1 MLRTV
6 LYETQK
12 LVLYETKLVLSFNNF
27 KNEKKKSASK
37 LPAGADGGLLGAQGR
52 GPQEGQ
58 RKLEEREKQRVERGS
73 RRRET
78 KRKVQMRE
86 KRSGSER
93 KRDNEIRL
101 RREREDGDK
110 RI

>member
-1 MLRTV
+1 M
-6 LYETQK
+6 
-12 LVLYETKLVLSFNNF
+12 
-27 KNEKKKSASK
+27 
-37 LPAGADGGLLGAQGR
+37 
-52 GPQEGQ
+52 
-58 RKLEEREKQRVERGS
+58 EEREKQRAERGS

-101 RREREDGDK
+101 RRERGWRQEDLK
-110 RI
+110 REGIRVGF

>member
-1 MLRTV
+1 M
-6 LYETQK
+6 
-12 LVLYETKLVLSFNNF
+12 
-27 KNEKKKSASK
+27 
-37 LPAGADGGLLGAQGR
+37 
-52 GPQEGQ
+52 
-58 RKLEEREKQRVERGS
+58 ERGS